1 MKYPESESQ
10 TLEFK
15 KEIPKNEQII
25 KTVIGF
31 CNQVGGRLIIGV
43 ENDGTIVG
51 IDENETMQI
60 MECLEHSIYQ
70 AATPTIIPKVIAQR
84 IGDKIILEIK
94 VSAGM
99 NKPYFIK
106 SEGPDRGT
114 YIRVGRSVLRANA
127 DMIDELRWQTRGIS
141 FDGMPVYRATKEDL
155 NLEKINQFFGERL
168 NQATG
173 PMIEEIF
180 KNYELITEEQTII
193 YPTVCGILHF
203 SKRLEQ
209 WFPEAMIICT
219 HFAGTA
225 GREAIATRDCKGTL
239 FEQFAG
245 AYEFGLSCLNRSFTI
260 QGATRNEKYEL
271 PEIAYRELLLNAIVH
286 RNYHLRAPIKVSI
299 YQDRIEIFS
308 PGEFP
313 TPFASLKLGLTDIR
327 NMAICKIFREARFVE
342 KLGTGLLTAYNAY
355 EKWGLPEPVIIN
367 GENFVKCILP
377 RANYATEQI
386 SHKYGQ
392 FLQLFTSADSISV
405 SEIMQA
411 LHIPRATATRRLTQ
425 LVKEGMLKKSGRGKA
440 TRYHK
445 IDS

>member
-1 MKYPESESQ
+1 MKHPEPKSQ

-15 KEIPKNEQII
+15 KEIPQNEQII
-25 KTVIGF
+25 KTIIGF
-31 CNQVGGRLIIGV
+31 CNQVGGRLLIGV
-43 ENDGTIVG
+43 ADDGTIVG
-51 IDENETMQI
+51 IDENEAMQV
-60 MECLEHSIYQ
+60 MEWLEHSIYQ
-70 AATPTIIPKVIAQR
+70 ATTPTIIPKVLAQR
-84 IGDKIILEIK
+84 IGEKLILEIK

-141 FDGMPVYRATKEDL
+141 FDNMPVYRATKEDL
-155 NLEKINQFFGERL
+155 NPEKMKHFFGERL
-168 NQATG
+168 NQVNETMA
-173 PMIEEIF
+173 EEIF
-180 KNYELITEEQTII
+180 KNYDLLTEEQTII

-203 SKRLEQ
+203 SKRVEQ

-219 HFAGTA
+219 HFTGIA

-286 RNYHLRAPIKVSI
+286 RNYHIRAPIKVSI
-299 YQDRIEIFS
+299 YQDRVEIFS

-327 NMAICKIFREARFVE
+327 NMAICRIFREARFIE
-342 KLGTGLLTAYNAY
+342 KLGTGLLTAYSSYKEWN
-355 EKWGLPEPVIIN
+355 LPEPEIIN

-377 RANYATEQI
+377 RANFAKRHTPQECE
-386 SHKYGQ
+386 Q
-392 FLQLFTSADSISV
+392 FLHLFVTADSLSV
-405 SEIMQA
+405 SEVMEA

-425 LVKEGMLKKSGRGKA
+425 LVQEGLIRKSGLGKA

-445 IDS
+445 IAS

>member
-1 MKYPESESQ
+1 MKYPEPESQ

-15 KEIPKNEQII
+15 KEIPKNDQII
-25 KTVIGF
+25 KTIIGF

-43 ENDGTIVG
+43 ENDGKIIGVA
-51 IDENETMQI
+51 ESEVMKI
-60 MECLEHSIYQ
+60 MEWLEHSIHQ
-70 AATPTIIPKVIAQR
+70 AATPTIIPKVMAQR
-84 IGDKIILEIK
+84 IGDKIVLEIK

-127 DMIDELRWQTRGIS
+127 DMIDELHWQTRGIS
-141 FDGMPVYRATKEDL
+141 FDMMPVYRATKDDL
-155 NLEKINQFFGERL
+155 SFDKMRSFFGERL
-168 NQATG
+168 NQADTAR
-173 PMIEEIF
+173 IDEIL
-180 KNYELITEEQTII
+180 KAYELITEEQTIL
-193 YPTVCGILHF
+193 YPTVCGVLHF

-219 HFAGTA
+219 HFSGTS

-260 QGATRNEKYEL
+260 QSAARQEKYEL

-327 NMAICKIFREARFVE
+327 NMAICKIFREARFIE
-342 KLGTGLLTAYNAY
+342 KLGSGILTAYSTY
-355 EKWGLPEPVIIN
+355 EEWGLPEPEIIN

-377 RANYATEQI
+377 RAGYAAGQI
-386 SHKYGQ
+386 FDEFKQ
-392 FLQLFTSADSISV
+392 FLRLFNTADSLSV
-405 SEIMQA
+405 SEIA
-411 LHIPRATATRRLTQ
+411 EILHIPRSTTTRRLTE
-425 LVKEGMLKKSGRGKA
+425 LVKQGRLTKSGRGKA

-445 IDS
+445 PP

>member
-1 MKYPESESQ
+1 MKYPEIESQ

-15 KEIPKNEQII
+15 KEIPKNDQVI

-31 CNQVGGRLIIGV
+31 CNHVGGRLIIGV

-51 IDENETMQI
+51 VGENEAMQI
-60 MECLEHSIYQ
+60 MEWLEHSIYQ
-70 AATPTIIPKVIAQR
+70 AATPPIIPKVMAQR
-84 IGDKIILEIK
+84 IGDKIVLEIK
-94 VSAGM
+94 ISSGM

-106 SEGPDRGT
+106 SEGPDKGT

-127 DMIDELRWQTRGIS
+127 DMIDELRWQTRGLS
-141 FDGMPVYRATKEDL
+141 FDAMPVYRTTREDL
-155 NLEKINQFFGERL
+155 DFDKIKQFLASRYK
-168 NQATG
+168 QADVT
-173 PMIEEIF
+173 ISEDVL
-180 KNYELITEEQTII
+180 KSYELMTEEQTLA

-203 SKRLEQ
+203 GKRVEQ

-219 HFAGTA
+219 HFAGVS

-260 QGATRNEKYEL
+260 QGALREEKYEL

-286 RNYHLRAPIKVSI
+286 RNYHLRAPIKISI

-327 NMAICKIFREARFVE
+327 NMAICKIFREARLME
-342 KLGTGLLTAYNAY
+342 KLGTGLLTVFDSYA
-355 EKWGLPEPVIIN
+355 KWGLPEPKILDS
-367 GENFVKCILP
+367 ENFVKCILP
-377 RANYATEQI
+377 RA
-386 SHKYGQ
+386 SYGMGGVPDEYRQ
-392 FLQLFTSADSISV
+392 FLQLFNTADSISV
-405 SEIMQA
+405 SEVMKA
-411 LHIPRATATRRLTQ
+411 LNIPRATATRRLTE
-425 LVKEGMLKKSGRGKA
+425 LVKKGMLKRSGRGKS

-445 IDS
+445 PST